1 MILQRKGEKE
11 MKRTIKSLV
20 LVGTISALGFGLV
33 GCSST
38 DTNDNNDS
46 QVEEENKVELQDDY
60 DLEDDDECYD
70 ESEDYEDDEYSDE
83 TYCEEDENDIPEGFR
98 DSNVIADMMNPE
110 SLYVDPE
117 TLPEDLQER
126 RDVYK
131 EALRNSFDN
140 LQNAHIES
148 IEGFTVNIVMDNISD
163 EDLMNYVESFDD
175 RDECFADME
184 RFVGGDVKTYLSN
197 FSQGWDGKIVLL
209 TNSGHGKVIAK
220 INGQAIDVWQEPDK
234 WYK

>member
-1 MILQRKGEKE
+1 

-46 QVEEENKVELQDDY
+46 QVEEENNLELQDDY
-60 DLEDDDECYD
+60 DLEDND

-83 TYCEEDENDIPEGFR
+83 TYYEEDESDIPEGFR

-110 SLYVDPE
+110 ALYVDPE
-117 TLPEDLQER
+117 TLPDDLQER
-126 RDVYK
+126 RNVYK

-148 IEGFTVNIVMDNISD
+148 IEGFIVNIVMDNISD
-163 EDLMNYVESFDD
+163 EDLNNYIESFDT
-175 RDECFADME
+175 RDECYADME
-184 RFVGGDVKTYLSN
+184 RFVGEDVKTYLSN

-220 INGQAIDVWQEPDK
+220 INGQAIDVWQFSQK

>member
-1 MILQRKGEKE
+1 

-20 LVGTISALGFGLV
+20 LVGSISLVGFGLV

-46 QVEEENKVELQDDY
+46 QVEESQYDENENDEAELQDDY
-60 DLEDDDECYD
+60 DLEDNDEYYD
-70 ESEDYEDDEYSDE
+70 ESEDYE
-83 TYCEEDENDIPEGFR
+83 EDESDIPEGFR

-110 SLYVDPE
+110 TLYVDPD
-117 TLPEDLQER
+117 TLPDDLQESNNM
-126 RDVYK
+126 YK

-163 EDLMNYVESFDD
+163 EDLNNYIESFDD
-175 RDECFADME
+175 RDECYADME
-184 RFVGGDVKTYLSN
+184 RFVGEDVKTYLSN
-197 FSQGWDGKIVLL
+197 FSKGYDGKIVLL

-220 INGQAIDVWQEPDK
+220 INGQAIDVWPFSQK

>member
-1 MILQRKGEKE
+1 

-20 LVGTISALGFGLV
+20 LVGSISLVGFGLV

-46 QVEEENKVELQDDY
+46 QVEESQYDENENDEAELQDDY
-60 DLEDDDECYD
+60 DLEDDDEYYE
-70 ESEDYEDDEYSDE
+70 ESEDYE
-83 TYCEEDENDIPEGFR
+83 EDESDIPEGFR

-110 SLYVDPE
+110 TLYVDPD
-117 TLPEDLQER
+117 TLPDDLQESNNM
-126 RDVYK
+126 YK

-163 EDLMNYVESFDD
+163 EDLNNYIESFDD
-175 RDECFADME
+175 RDECYADME
-184 RFVGGDVKTYLSN
+184 RFVGEDVKTYLSN
-197 FSQGWDGKIVLL
+197 FSKGYDGKIVLL

-220 INGQAIDVWQEPDK
+220 INGQAIDVWPFSQK

>member
-1 MILQRKGEKE
+1 

-20 LVGTISALGFGLV
+20 LVGSISLVGFGLV

-46 QVEEENKVELQDDY
+46 QVEESQYDENENDEAELQDDY
-60 DLEDDDECYD
+60 DLEDDDEYYD
-70 ESEDYEDDEYSDE
+70 ESEDYE
-83 TYCEEDENDIPEGFR
+83 EDESDIPEGFR

-110 SLYVDPE
+110 TLYVDPD
-117 TLPEDLQER
+117 TLPDDLQESNNM
-126 RDVYK
+126 YK

-163 EDLMNYVESFDD
+163 EDLNNYIESFDD
-175 RDECFADME
+175 RDECYADME
-184 RFVGGDVKTYLSN
+184 RFVGEDVKTYLSN
-197 FSQGWDGKIVLL
+197 FSKGYDGKIVLL

-220 INGQAIDVWQEPDK
+220 INGQAIDVWPFSQK

>member
-1 MILQRKGEKE
+1 

-20 LVGTISALGFGLV
+20 LIGTISALGFGLV

-38 DTNDNNDS
+38 DTNDNNDT
-46 QVEEENKVELQDDY
+46 QIEEENNVELQDDY
-60 DLEDDDECYD
+60 DLEDDDEYYD

-83 TYCEEDENDIPEGFR
+83 TYYEEEDESDIPEGFR

-110 SLYVDPE
+110 ALYVDPD
-117 TLPEDLQER
+117 TLPDDLHESR
-126 RDVYK
+126 NVYK

-148 IEGFTVNIVMDNISD
+148 IEGFIVNIVMDNISD

-184 RFVGGDVKTYLSN
+184 RFVGEDVKTYLSN
-197 FSQGWDGKIVLL
+197 FSKGYDGKIVLL

>member
-1 MILQRKGEKE
+1 MIPQRKGEKE

-33 GCSST
+33 GCSNT
-38 DTNDNNDS
+38 DTDENNDS
-46 QVEEENKVELQDDY
+46 QVEEENNVELQDDY
-60 DLEDDDECYD
+60 DLEDND

-83 TYCEEDENDIPEGFR
+83 TYYEEEDESDIPEGFR

-110 SLYVDPE
+110 ALYVDPDS
-117 TLPEDLQER
+117 LPDDLQESR
-126 RDVYK
+126 NVYK

-148 IEGFTVNIVMDNISD
+148 IEGFIVNIVMDNISD
-163 EDLMNYVESFDD
+163 EDLNNYIESFDD
-175 RDECFADME
+175 RDECYADME
-184 RFVGGDVKTYLSN
+184 RFVGEDVKTYLSN
-197 FSQGWDGKIVLL
+197 FSKGYDGKIVLL

-220 INGQAIDVWQEPDK
+220 INGQAIDVWQFSQK

>member
-1 MILQRKGEKE
+1 MFHRKEGIE
-11 MKRTIKSLV
+11 MKKGLKSLV
-20 LVGTISALGFGLV
+20 LVGSISLVGFGLV

-38 DTNDNNDS
+38 DINDNNDS

-60 DLEDDDECYD
+60 DLEDDDEYYD
-70 ESEDYEDDEYSDE
+70 ESENYEDDDYSDE
-83 TYCEEDENDIPEGFR
+83 TYYEEDESNIPEGFR

-110 SLYVDPE
+110 TLYVDQE
-117 TLPEDLQER
+117 TLPDDLQESNN
-126 RDVYK
+126 VYK

-140 LQNAHIES
+140 LENAHIDR
-148 IEGFTVNIVMDNISD
+148 INGLTIYIVMDNISD
-163 EDLMNYVESFDD
+163 EDLINYVESFDD

-197 FSQGWDGKIVLL
+197 FSKGYDGKIVLL
-209 TNSGHGKVIAK
+209 TNSGNGKVIAK
-220 INGQAIDVWQEPDK
+220 INGQAIDVWEEPDK

>member
-1 MILQRKGEKE
+1 MILRRKGEKE

-60 DLEDDDECYD
+60 DLEDDDEYYD

-83 TYCEEDENDIPEGFR
+83 TYCEEDESDIPEGFR

-110 SLYVDPE
+110 VLYVDPE
-117 TLPEDLQER
+117 TLPDDLQESR
-126 RDVYK
+126 NVYK

-197 FSQGWDGKIVLL
+197 FSKGWDGKIVLL

>member
-1 MILQRKGEKE
+1 

-20 LVGTISALGFGLV
+20 LIGTISALGFGLV

-38 DTNDNNDS
+38 DANDNNDS
-46 QVEEENKVELQDDY
+46 KIEEENKVELQDDY
-60 DLEDDDECYD
+60 DLEDND

-83 TYCEEDENDIPEGFR
+83 TYYEEDESDIPEGFR

-110 SLYVDPE
+110 GLYVDPS
-117 TLPEDLQER
+117 TLPDDLQER

-184 RFVGGDVKTYLSN
+184 RFVGEDVKTYLSN
-197 FSQGWDGKIVLL
+197 FSKGYDGKIVLL

>member
-1 MILQRKGEKE
+1 MILQKGRNE

-20 LVGTISALGFGLV
+20 LVGSISLVGFGLV

-46 QVEEENKVELQDDY
+46 RVEESQYDENENDEAELQDDY
-60 DLEDDDECYD
+60 DLEDNDEYYD
-70 ESEDYEDDEYSDE
+70 ESEDYE
-83 TYCEEDENDIPEGFR
+83 EDESDIPEGFR

-110 SLYVDPE
+110 TLYVDPD
-117 TLPEDLQER
+117 TLPDDLQESNNM
-126 RDVYK
+126 YK

-163 EDLMNYVESFDD
+163 EDLNNYIESFDD
-175 RDECFADME
+175 RDECYADME
-184 RFVGGDVKTYLSN
+184 RFVGEDVKTYLSN
-197 FSQGWDGKIVLL
+197 FSKGYDGKIVLL

-220 INGQAIDVWQEPDK
+220 INGQAIDVWPFSQK

>member
-1 MILQRKGEKE
+1 MILQKGGIK
-11 MKRTIKSLV
+11 MKKGLKSLV
-20 LVGTISALGFGLV
+20 LLGSISLVGFGLV

-46 QVEEENKVELQDDY
+46 QVEESQYGENENDEVELQDDY
-60 DLEDDDECYD
+60 DLEDNDEYYD
-70 ESEDYEDDEYSDE
+70 QSEDYE
-83 TYCEEDENDIPEGFR
+83 EDESDIPEGFR

-110 SLYVDPE
+110 ALYVDPNS
-117 TLPEDLQER
+117 LPDDLQER

-148 IEGFTVNIVMDNISD
+148 IEGFIVNIVMDNISD
-163 EDLMNYVESFDD
+163 EDLNNYIESFDT
-175 RDECFADME
+175 RDECYADME
-184 RFVGGDVKTYLSN
+184 RFVGEDVKTYLSN

-220 INGQAIDVWQEPDK
+220 INGQAIDVWPFSQK

>member
-1 MILQRKGEKE
+1 MILRRKGEKE

-20 LVGTISALGFGLV
+20 LIGTISTLGFGLV

-60 DLEDDDECYD
+60 DLEDDDEYYD
-70 ESEDYEDDEYSDE
+70 ESEDYEDDDYSDE
-83 TYCEEDENDIPEGFR
+83 TYYEEDESNIPEGFR

-110 SLYVDPE
+110 ALYVDPE
-117 TLPEDLQER
+117 TLPDDLHESR
-126 RDVYK
+126 NVYK

-148 IEGFTVNIVMDNISD
+148 IEGFTINIVMDNISD
-163 EDLMNYVESFDD
+163 EDLNNYIESFDD
-175 RDECFADME
+175 RDECYADME

-197 FSQGWDGKIVLL
+197 FSKGYDGKIVLL

-220 INGQAIDVWQEPDK
+220 INGQAIDVWQFSQK

>member
-46 QVEEENKVELQDDY
+46 QVEEENNVELQDDY
-60 DLEDDDECYD
+60 DLEDND

-83 TYCEEDENDIPEGFR
+83 TYYEEDESDIPEGFR
-98 DSNVIADMMNPE
+98 DSNVIVDMMNPE
-110 SLYVDPE
+110 TLYVDPS
-117 TLPEDLQER
+117 TLPDDLQESR
-126 RDVYK
+126 NVYK

-148 IEGFTVNIVMDNISD
+148 IEGFIVNIVMDNISD
-163 EDLMNYVESFDD
+163 EDLNNYIESFDT
-175 RDECFADME
+175 RDECYADME
-184 RFVGGDVKTYLSN
+184 RFVGEDVKTYLSN

-220 INGQAIDVWQEPDK
+220 INGQAIDVWQFSQK